1 MTYNMIA
8 TGYFTQLIKEYD
20 LKYLC
25 KSKGSLGW
33 EGIYKDK
40 NGQLYAINYSDY
52 MGGTLDILFIID
64 NMPELES

>member
-20 LKYLC
+20 LKYLG